1 MSSGGLTSK
10 TREKVERREE
20 RKGREEKR
28 RKGKRKHRREIANSL
43 SAMQRFEI
51 GKVKGSDQ

>member
-1 MSSGGLTSK
+1 M
-10 TREKVERREE
+10 ERREE

-28 RKGKRKHRREIANSL
+28 RKGTRKHRREIANSL